1 MKKGIPFR
9 TIIPVAI
16 PLILLAIFT
25 LCIVFPDYV
34 PMLQIHQKSYPGIGS
49 ETVTLKGEKGKGRT
63 MRFVMKRV
71 PAGVAPSECTDVPGG
86 TVVKEPFMI
95 AETEVTVGL
104 WDRVVAYAAGKGYA
118 FDRPAV
124 AASNSRFPVEKVSWR
139 NAVVWCNALSEA
151 LSLDP
156 VYYADA
162 GYAVPIRSVS
172 ALASLADEPFIRP
185 DSRGFRLPSSMEWEL
200 AARYV
205 DGERWSRGGC
215 PSGSESLYFDG
226 SLAAGYAVFLR
237 DGPEPVR
244 SKASNRL
251 GIYDMSG
258 SVWEWCFDRFSLST
272 EDELA
277 HVKRVVRGGSW
288 SSNAYRLQ
296 IGGRFGT
303 LPDAVERGQGFRVAR
318 SGW

>member
-1 MKKGIPFR
+1 MNKKIPLR
-9 TIIPVAI
+9 SIVPVAI
-16 PLILLAIFT
+16 PLFLLAVFT

-34 PMLQIHQKSYPGIGS
+34 PFLQVRQKSYPGIGS
-49 ETVTLKGEKGKGRT
+49 ETVTVKGVNGKGRAI
-63 MRFVMKRV
+63 RFVLKQV
-71 PAGVAPSECTDVPGG
+71 PSGVAPSECTDVPGG
-86 TVVKEPFMI
+86 TVVTDPFMI

-104 WDRVVAYAAGKGYA
+104 WDRVVALSSEMGYS
-118 FDRPAV
+118 FDQSSAV
-124 AASNSRFPVEKVSWR
+124 SNPRFPVEKVSWR
-139 NAVVWCNALSEA
+139 NAVVWCNALSEV

-156 VYYADA
+156 VYYADERLT
-162 GYAVPIRSVS
+162 VPVRSPGD
-172 ALASLADEPFIRP
+172 LASLSDEPFFRK

-205 DGERWSRGGC
+205 DGERWTRGGS
-215 PSGSESLYFDG
+215 PSGSDALYFDG
-226 SLAAGYAVFLR
+226 SRASGYAVFLR

-244 SKASNRL
+244 TKASNRL

-258 SVWEWCFDRFSLST
+258 SVWEWCFDRFSPSR

-277 HVKRVVRGGSW
+277 YTKRVVRGGSW
-288 SSNAYRLQ
+288 MSNAYRLQ